1 MKNNPD
7 DRRDNVDRIQKN
19 IDMTIRN
26 MELGE
31 ELISKTSNPRMRQ
44 NLIEKNERRRQALRG
59 MRHEIKDEA
68 DFQAKNREK

>member
-7 DRRDNVDRIQKN
+7 DRSDNVDKIQKN

-31 ELISKTSNPRMRQ
+31 ELISKTPDSRARQ
-44 NLIEKNERRRQALRG
+44 SLIEKNERRRQALRG

-68 DFQAKNREK
+68 DFQTKNKDK